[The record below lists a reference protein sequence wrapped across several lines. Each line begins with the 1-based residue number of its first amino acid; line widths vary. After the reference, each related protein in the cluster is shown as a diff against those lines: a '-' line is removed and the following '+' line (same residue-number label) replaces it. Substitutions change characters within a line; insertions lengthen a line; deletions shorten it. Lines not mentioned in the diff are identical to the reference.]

1 MTVHIYFNGFLITGA
16 CLLAASFVLLVA
28 GMLTWGKP
36 VSGFLLQLG
45 SFLMV
50 AGPVLI
56 IYGLGRGAH

>member
-1 MTVHIYFNGFLITGA
+1 MTVHIAFNPFLTTGA

-28 GMLTWGKP
+28 GMLTWGKS

-45 SFLMV
+45 SVLLV

-56 IYGLGRGAH
+56 IFGLGRGAH